1 MKIKW
6 ILILLAILVL
16 SVGLY
21 FAFVQDQPP
30 ITKTAEITLTVK
42 PAPDF
47 TLSTNIQHIDTFI
60 NRTIGFAI
68 TVTSINEFAG
78 DVSFEVTGL
87 PSEFQISYFPGQT
100 LTLGPDS
107 PKGISV
113 EIIVPDN
120 ASLVGDY
127 TIVTTATSTIYN

>member
-30 ITKTAEITLTVK
+30 ITKTAEITLAVK

-47 TLSTNIQHIDTFI
+47 TLTTNMQHIDTFI
-60 NRTIGFAI
+60 NRTIGFAV

-78 DVSFEVTGL
+78 EVSFEVTGL
-87 PSEFQISYFPGQT
+87 PPEFIVSYFPGQS

-120 ASLVGDY
+120 ATLIGDY
-127 TIVTTATSTIYN
+127 IIVTTAMSTAYN